1 LKNACA
7 GDVPAEGGLTTLAG
21 WKILS
26 FFMKEIDY
34 ETEVRLA

>member
-1 LKNACA
+1 MPVQGMFLLKAA
-7 GDVPAEGGLTTLAG
+7 LSTLAV